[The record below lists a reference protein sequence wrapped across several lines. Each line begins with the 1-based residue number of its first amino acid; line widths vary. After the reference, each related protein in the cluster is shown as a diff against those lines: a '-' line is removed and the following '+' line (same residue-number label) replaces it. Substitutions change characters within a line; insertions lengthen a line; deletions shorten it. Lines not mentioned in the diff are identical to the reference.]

1 MSIFEEYK
9 KEMLKFE
16 KYKKN
21 KHFISFTQNSMSE
34 NEEVLNVLKAYQ
46 DISYV
51 FSGLLFCT
59 NQKVCFHRKGIVG
72 NTTRSILI
80 KNISSID
87 LDRFGI
93 SNINSKFVFNQ
104 LSNDKIIIFC
114 DNLNEGQPSFEDT
127 KRFKLFVE
135 NIREENQEHSKQNI
149 EDPFE
154 KIKKLKQLKD
164 EGIITDLEF
173 EEKKKTL
180 MDKI

>member
-1 MSIFEEYK
+1 
-9 KEMLKFE
+9 MLYHSNAEPLSKQLILNKNFFHIPRE

-93 SNINSKFVFNQ
+93 SNINSKLIGAIEMEESGINPNTNNPKAAPKVA
-104 LSNDKIIIFC
+104 SN
-114 DNLNEGQPSFEDT
+114 
-127 KRFKLFVE
+127 
-135 NIREENQEHSKQNI
+135 
-149 EDPFE
+149 
-154 KIKKLKQLKD
+154 
-164 EGIITDLEF
+164 
-173 EEKKKTL
+173 
-180 MDKI
+180 